1 MESGKLTKSMNIVD
15 YFMLG
20 FGACVGVGWS
30 VSINGWFNNGGGAI
44 PTLIAFVIATLLI
57 MPIGFC
63 YAELTPAMPVAG
75 GVVAFAYKA
84 YGKGA
89 SFIAGWFVVLA
100 YVNVLPWEA
109 IYVNDVLS
117 MMFPAL
123 KSGEALYTL
132 GGAGIYPI
140 ALIVGILL
148 SLVVIALNW
157 FGSKLAVKFQNI
169 CTGLLAITGILVI
182 VFALFKA
189 NPANLMPVYENI
201 GDKGHSNLF
210 GGIMAMLAM
219 SPFFLAGFDTI
230 PQGAEEGSDRLNFN
244 NLGKVLL
251 ITVAAVGAFYCLV
264 IISTGMAMPWTE
276 FVGQARP
283 AISIMFKALYPGFWG
298 EFMYWVSLI
307 GALAGLFTT
316 WNGCYIAAAR
326 LILGM
331 GRARQLPEFF
341 SKIHLKYGTPIGG
354 NVICA
359 IATLAGP
366 FIGIGLIDPLTV
378 IGSTAFV
385 VGWFFTAISCARLR
399 KTEPNMYRPFKMPGG
414 APLAYIAAIISA
426 ILIVITL
433 IPGSPGYMG
442 NVGIAYLIGWII
454 LGIILYSASSKYR
467 NSVPEAERVASIFQS
482 KK

>member
-1 MESGKLTKSMNIVD
+1 MESGKLKKSMNIVD

-30 VSINGWFNNGGGAI
+30 VSINGWFNNGGGAV
-44 PTLIAFVIATLLI
+44 PTLIAFIIATLLI
-57 MPIGFC
+57 IPVGFC

-75 GVVAFAYKA
+75 GVVAFSYKA

-100 YVNVLPWEA
+100 YINVLPWEA
-109 IYVNDVLS
+109 IYVNDVLA
-117 MMFPAL
+117 MMIPSL
-123 KSGEALYTL
+123 KSGEPLYTL

-140 ALIVGILL
+140 ALAVGLVL
-148 SLVVIALNW
+148 SFVVIALNW
-157 FGSKLAVKFQNI
+157 FGSKLAVKFQTF
-169 CTGLLAITGILVI
+169 CTGLLAVTGISI
-182 VFALFKA
+182 IIFALFKA
-189 NPANLMPVYENI
+189 NPTNLLPVYENI
-201 GDKGHSNLF
+201 GDKNHSNMF

-230 PQGAEEGSDRLNFN
+230 PQGAEEGSEKLNFN

-251 ITVAAVGAFYCLV
+251 LTVVAVGAFYCLV
-264 IISTGMAMPWTE
+264 ILSIGMAIPWKE
-276 FVGQARP
+276 FVDQPRP
-283 AISIMFKALYPGFWG
+283 AISVMFKSLYPGFVG
-298 EFMYWVSLI
+298 QVMYWVSLI

-316 WNGCYIAAAR
+316 WNGCYIAASR

-341 SKIHLKYGTPIGG
+341 TKIHPKYGTPFGG
-354 NVICA
+354 NILCA
-359 IATLAGP
+359 IATLTGP

-378 IGSTAFV
+378 VGSTAFV
-385 VGWFFTAISCARLR
+385 VGWFFTAIACARLR
-399 KTEPNMYRPFKMPGG
+399 KTAPDMPRPFKMPGG
-414 APLAYIAAIISA
+414 VPLAYLAAAISA
-426 ILIVITL
+426 ILIIVTL

-442 NVGIAYLIGWII
+442 DVGIAYLVGWII
-454 LGIILYSASSKYR
+454 LGIILYSISSKYR
-467 NSVPEAERVASIFQS
+467 NAISEEERIATIFQS

>member
-1 MESGKLTKSMNIVD
+1 MEERKLVKSMNIID

-20 FGACVGVGWS
+20 FGTCVGVGWS

-57 MPIGFC
+57 IPVGFC

-75 GVVAFAYKA
+75 GVVVFTERAF
-84 YGKGA
+84 GKTT

-109 IYVNDVLS
+109 IYVNDVLA
-117 MMFPAL
+117 MMIPAL
-123 KSGEALYTL
+123 KTGEPLYTL

-140 ALIVGILL
+140 ALAVGIAL
-148 SLVVIALNW
+148 SLLIIALNW
-157 FGSKLAVKFQNI
+157 FGSKLAVKFQTL
-169 CTGLLAITGILVI
+169 CTGTLAITGILVI

-189 NPANLMPVYENI
+189 NPANLTPVYENI
-201 GDKGHSNLF
+201 GGKPHSSLF

-230 PQGAEEGSDRLNFN
+230 PQGAEEGSERLNFK

-251 ITVAAVGAFYCLV
+251 ITVAAVGGFYSLV
-264 IISTGMAMPWTE
+264 ILSVGMAMPWQE

-283 AISIMFKALYPGFWG
+283 AISIMFRTLYPGFIG
-298 EFMYWVSLI
+298 QALYWISLI

-331 GRARQLPEFF
+331 GRARQLPKFF
-341 SKIHLKYGTPIGG
+341 TKVHPKYGTPHGG
-354 NVICA
+354 NIICA
-359 IATLAGP
+359 IATMAGP

-385 VGWFFTAISCARLR
+385 IGWFFTAIACARLR
-399 KTEPNMYRPFKMPGG
+399 NKEPDMYRPFKMPGG
-414 APLAYIAAIISA
+414 APLAYLAALISA
-426 ILIVITL
+426 VLIIITL
-433 IPGSPGYMG
+433 IPSSPGYMG

-454 LGIILYSASSKYR
+454 LGLILYTSSAKYR
-467 NSVPEAERVASIFQS
+467 NAVSE
-482 KK
+482 